1 SFPVSLPIPDL
12 EPPLEGYCHLLM
24 RGETQTD
31 PPVPHYSTKP
41 DSISN
46 RKIPVSVKLL
56 AKCDTF
62 APTQAFLLIRLAKL
76 AFLLYLTAFS
86 RSARASNSTWAADQ
100 SGRNPSFAFMRGS
113 STSRR
118 RFPQDRRPR
127 AFRRGGHPQPCLT
140 APPPTSPLPH
150 LLIPRPRLH

>member
-1 SFPVSLPIPDL
+1 VPHSECLPPTPLKNSFPVSLPIPDL
-12 EPPLEGYCHLLM
+12 EPPPQGYCHLLM

-76 AFLLYLTAFS
+76 AFLLYLTAF
-86 RSARASNSTWAADQ
+86 RA
-100 SGRNPSFAFMRGS
+100 P
-113 STSRR
+113 
-118 RFPQDRRPR
+118 
-127 AFRRGGHPQPCLT
+127 L
-140 APPPTSPLPH
+140 APPILLGRRTNQAATQALPS
-150 LLIPRPRLH
+150 